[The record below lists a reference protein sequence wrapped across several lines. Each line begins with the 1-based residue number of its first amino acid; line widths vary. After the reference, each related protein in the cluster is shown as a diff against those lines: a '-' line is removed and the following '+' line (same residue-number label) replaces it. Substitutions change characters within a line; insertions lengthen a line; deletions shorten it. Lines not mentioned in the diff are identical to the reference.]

1 MSLLLSIPFSYPS
14 IDIVL
19 IDVEEPKTLKPP
31 CQLLEKVVK
40 HTGESAIVSSR
51 ICPRLFLLL
60 RLKFIFDRED
70 FLDEIF
76 ILLGVVIFRP
86 CGRGAKVGNKR
97 NNQLSESILWSVYH
111 PGPLV

>member
-51 ICPRLFLLL
+51 ICPRVFIQLGMKFTSDRDDLLVEMRIFLILVLFIICT
-60 RLKFIFDRED
+60 R
-70 FLDEIF
+70 
-76 ILLGVVIFRP
+76 
-86 CGRGAKVGNKR
+86 
-97 NNQLSESILWSVYH
+97 
-111 PGPLV
+111 